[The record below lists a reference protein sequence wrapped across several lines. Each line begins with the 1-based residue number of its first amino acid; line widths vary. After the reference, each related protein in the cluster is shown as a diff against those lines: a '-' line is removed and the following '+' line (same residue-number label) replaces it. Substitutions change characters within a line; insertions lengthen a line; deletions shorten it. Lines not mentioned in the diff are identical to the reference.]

1 MEKICYNN
9 SIRFQIKLGRD
20 DAMIS
25 GISGV
30 GASVYTAWSSMQRQR
45 PSAMETAQQRPAAAE
60 DARQAP
66 KTSGVWTARKSAAP
80 ETPVQP
86 VDAAKPVSAQ
96 AQGSGKLGLPI
107 REGADPVEMAVRMR
121 IQYEEPQPELSQKAP
136 ELSGTKNLVPE
147 LEKDAP
153 KLSGKEEPSGAEA
166 AQAAVKEGECQTCK
180 KRKYQDESDDMG
192 VSFQTPTN
200 VAPEQAAS
208 AVRGHE
214 REHVVREQA
223 KAEREDR
230 KVVSQNVTIH
240 TDICPECGE
249 AFVSGGTTT
258 TTTKADNSGAEQQQ
272 QQQAQQQNEKRTPFS
287 AVA

>member
-1 MEKICYNN
+1 
-9 SIRFQIKLGRD
+9 
-20 DAMIS
+20 MIN

-30 GASVYTAWSSMQRQR
+30 GASAYTSWYRMQRQS
-45 PSAMETAQQRPAAAE
+45 PAAMENAQQRPTAVE

-66 KTSGVWTARKSAAP
+66 KTGGVWTARKSASP

-96 AQGSGKLGLPI
+96 AKGAGKLGLPI

-121 IQYEEPQPELSQKAP
+121 IQYEEPLPEMTQKAP
-136 ELSGTKNLVPE
+136 KLAGEKAEVPQ
-147 LEKDAP
+147 LDADTP
-153 KLSGKEEPSGAEA
+153 EVPGKEGPLGAEA
-166 AQAAVKEGECQTCK
+166 AQAAMKEGECQTCK
-180 KRKYQDESDDMG
+180 ERKYQDESDDMG

-200 VAPEQAAS
+200 IAPEQAAS

-214 REHVVREQA
+214 MEHVVREQA

-249 AFVSGGTTT
+249 AYVSGGTTT
-258 TTTKADNSGAEQQQ
+258 TTTKADNSDAQQQ
-272 QQQAQQQNEKRTPFS
+272 QQQAQQEQQNEKRTPFS